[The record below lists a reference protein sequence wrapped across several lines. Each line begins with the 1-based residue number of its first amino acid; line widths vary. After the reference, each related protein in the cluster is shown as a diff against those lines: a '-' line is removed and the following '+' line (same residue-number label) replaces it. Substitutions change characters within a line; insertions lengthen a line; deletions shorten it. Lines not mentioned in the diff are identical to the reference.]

1 MSEILSEVDYFDEAV
16 HVMEDLYGKDVPM
29 PIATI
34 KDDAP
39 NIRVIDMYFAHERFY
54 ATSYAL
60 SNKVKEIEKNPNI
73 AINHNLFV
81 AHGTAKNIGNPLKKD
96 NLPIRE
102 ELKQAFCSFYEKH
115 INEEDENTC
124 ILEINL
130 KDAILF
136 ANDYKYCINFEKK
149 YATREDFVVDIVY

>member
-1 MSEILSEVDYFDEAV
+1 MNYYVEAIQ
-16 HVMEDLYGKDVPM
+16 VMEELYKKDVPM

-34 KDDAP
+34 KGDAP

-60 SNKVKEIEKNPNI
+60 SNKVKEIEDNPNV

-81 AHGTAKNIGNPLKKD
+81 SHGTAKNIGNPLKKE
-96 NLPIRE
+96 NLSIRE

-115 INEEDENTC
+115 INEEDEHTC

-130 KDAILF
+130 KDAIVF

-149 YATREDFVVDIVY
+149 HATREDFVVDIVF